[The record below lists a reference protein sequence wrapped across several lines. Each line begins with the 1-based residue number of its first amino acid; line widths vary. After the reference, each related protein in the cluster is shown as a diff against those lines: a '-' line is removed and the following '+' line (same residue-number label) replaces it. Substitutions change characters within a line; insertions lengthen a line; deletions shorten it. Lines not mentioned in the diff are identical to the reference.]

1 MRRRRVRLPFPPR
14 PLQDFI
20 QYSADF
26 LENAL
31 DSKFAKIIEYS
42 IMKYYI
48 HAFGSFESLF
58 NSRNEVEAEEKSDA
72 LFPPSL
78 MAYCSNIWVFLTL
91 VPAYVGYHV

>member
-42 IMKYYI
+42 KYNEILYSCIWFICIIYI
-48 HAFGSFESLF
+48 RKILRISNSLIQGTRWKLRRSRMRESL
-58 NSRNEVEAEEKSDA
+58 R
-72 LFPPSL
+72 L
-78 MAYCSNIWVFLTL
+78 
-91 VPAYVGYHV
+91 